1 VGGHRQGVRDKV
13 RVMPSKRGFQDYD
26 EFGGGLGD
34 LSYGHDINGNTWV
47 IDTGVKPLTWKLTM
61 KDGRTASGTAVNMFG
76 AWQAVSDAI
85 AKGTPVAPI
94 TTYTVTQSLPYVA
107 PPTPTTLPLVAAA
120 PPTSP
125 LATQTRPLAVFPW
138 WDQMWA
144 DFLKFFGVK

>member
-1 VGGHRQGVRDKV
+1 M
-13 RVMPSKRGFQDYD
+13 VMPRRSFRELDD
-26 EFGGGLGD
+26 FGGGLGE
-34 LSYGHDINGNTWV
+34 LSTGRDMNGNTYV
-47 IDTGVKPLTWKLTM
+47 IDVGARPLTWKVTM
-61 KDGRTASGTAVNMFG
+61 KDGRTASGTGANMF
-76 AWQAVSDAI
+76 ACWQAVSDVM
-85 AKGTPVAPI
+85 AKGTPPAAPSPS

-107 PPTPTTLPLVAAA
+107 PPPPTTLPLVAA